1 MTGHLE
7 IWTDRSPALD
17 RSGPCSVVTAPAA
30 LRTAAQWDSLTWHN
44 TRGSAL
50 RVVQDEAVPHAPQIV
65 TAGR

>member
-7 IWTDRSPALD
+7 IWTDRSPAHD

-30 LRTAAQWDSLTWHN
+30 LCTAAQWDSLTWQN
-44 TRGSAL
+44 IRGSAL
-50 RVVQDEAVPHAPQIV
+50 RVLRDDAVPHGPQIV